1 MNNFSKKLL
10 KQWENAGFT
19 DDFIF
24 FAVMHNKSLCKEM
37 IERLLNIEI
46 DKIEYPKLQHTIKT
60 SQRSKGVRLDVY
72 LKGSNKVFNLE
83 MQTANSKSLAKRTR
97 YYQSIIDVDMLDKGC
112 DYNEL
117 PELYILFICT
127 DDPFDKGLPVYTFN
141 RQCEESDE
149 LKLDDETH
157 IIFYNAKAYM
167 REKNE
172 KIREILEY
180 IDTGKAKA
188 DFTERIQAKV
198 DKTKKKDSIRS
209 KYMTLELKYR
219 DKLMQGREEGRAE
232 GSHSAK
238 LETARNFLRM
248 GLSKEQVAQGTGLSL
263 EEIQKLK

>member
-1 MNNFSKKLL
+1 MDKFRKKLL
-10 KQWENAGFT
+10 KQWLNAGFT

-24 FAVMHNKSLCKEM
+24 FAVMHNKALCKEM
-37 IERLLNIEI
+37 IERLLDIKI

-83 MQTANSKSLAKRTR
+83 MQTASNKTLSKRAR

-141 RQCEESDE
+141 RKCEENE
-149 LKLDDETH
+149 KLKLDDGTY
-157 IIFYNAKAYM
+157 IKLYNAKAYM
-167 REKNE
+167 REQNE

-188 DFTERIQAKV
+188 DFTERLQAKV
-198 DKTKKKDSIRS
+198 DKTKKQDNLRS
-209 KYMTLELKYR
+209 RYMTLELKY
-219 DKLMQGREEGRAE
+219 
-232 GSHSAK
+232 
-238 LETARNFLRM
+238 
-248 GLSKEQVAQGTGLSL
+248 
-263 EEIQKLK
+263 